1 MELALPTRR
10 IDPTKRVR
18 PMRETAITPR
28 VRDIMNRQV
37 ISITED
43 EEIRVA
49 AKRLLKDETNH
60 LPVLDD
66 NGMLVGI
73 ITTYDVAKAVVTDG
87 KLRQVRDI
95 MTRNVIKTTPDEPV
109 DIAAQKLKRN
119 NISALP
125 VVDTTNRVVGILSA
139 IDLGE
144 LFGGRWWR

>member
-1 MELALPTRR
+1 MEAALPTRR

-28 VRDIMNRQV
+28 VSDIMNRQV

-60 LPVLDD
+60 LPVLDGD
-66 NGMLVGI
+66 GMLVGI
-73 ITTYDVAKAVVTDG
+73 ITTYDVSKAVVTDG
-87 KLRQVRDI
+87 RLRQVKDI
-95 MTRNVIKTTPDEPV
+95 MSRKVIKTTPDEPV
-109 DIAAQKLKRN
+109 DIAVQKLKRN

-139 IDLGE
+139 IDLGK
-144 LFGGRWWR
+144 LFGGRL

>member
-10 IDPTKRVR
+10 IDPTKRVK
-18 PMRETAITPR
+18 PMRETAVSPR

-60 LPVLDD
+60 LPVLDG
-66 NGMLVGI
+66 NGILVGI
-73 ITTYDVAKAVVTDG
+73 ITTYDVSKAVVTDG
-87 KLRQVRDI
+87 RLRQVKDI
-95 MTRNVIKTTPDEPV
+95 MTRKVIKTTPDEPV
-109 DIAAQKLKRN
+109 DIAAQKLERN

-139 IDLGE
+139 IDLGK
-144 LFGGRWWR
+144 LFGGRRRR

>member
-1 MELALPTRR
+1 
-10 IDPTKRVR
+10 
-18 PMRETAITPR
+18 
-28 VRDIMNRQV
+28 MNRQV

-87 KLRQVRDI
+87 KAAAGKRYHDPERDQDD
-95 MTRNVIKTTPDEPV
+95 P
-109 DIAAQKLKRN
+109 
-119 NISALP
+119 
-125 VVDTTNRVVGILSA
+125 
-139 IDLGE
+139 
-144 LFGGRWWR
+144 